1 MLTIILA
8 ESELEKIPNQ
18 ILSHPSVTSHSRQ
31 FNKRPANMILDA
43 SFHHSAMKN
52 IPEGER
58 RGRPDITHIFLL
70 TALESILNKKGELKV
85 VVHTRNNEAIYF
97 NPETRLMKSY
107 IRFIGLIEQLFEKKI
122 IATEE
127 KTLLELRE
135 NKTLE
140 NLIDEEKHDFVV
152 SFSPDGKKVKLSN
165 YFKELKEK
173 KHKNILCIVGGFP
186 HGDFHNDVSKYSDD
200 VISIYDETLT
210 AWTVAG
216 ELLINYENTFCK

>member
-58 RGRPDITHIFLL
+58 RGRPDIVHISLL
-70 TALESILNKKGELKV
+70 TALESILNKRGELKV
-85 VVHTRNNEAIYF
+85 IVHTRNNEAIYF

-122 IATEE
+122 IAAED
-127 KTLLELRE
+127 KILLELRE

-140 NLIDEEKHDFVV
+140 NIIKEEKHDFVL
-152 SFSPDGKKVKLSN
+152 SFSPDGKKVNLPN
-165 YFKELKEK
+165 YLTALKKK
-173 KHKNILCIVGGFP
+173 KHKDMLCIVGGFP
-186 HGDFHNDVSKYSDD
+186 HGDFHNDISKYSDD
-200 VISIYDETLT
+200 VNSFLFGSMEFHK
-210 AWTVAG
+210 TV
-216 ELLINYENTFCK
+216 